1 MYARGVTG
9 VSACVCTR
17 GVITG
22 RGALYLKI
30 TAINTYFSR
39 ETHRNLIFIE
49 VLTDAGISGIGEAYS
64 VGPDDAVP
72 AVVKQFE
79 SWLSGK
85 DPRNIEECWQT
96 MYNFSR
102 FPNGL
107 IMMAALSGIDMALWD
122 IAGKAAGVPVWVLLG
137 GKCRNRI
144 RTNGS
149 VTGST
154 PEAAARSA
162 ADIVGKYGFNA
173 VKCFPLFAGRDI
185 PLWNRRM
192 RTAGEIMRA
201 VREAVGPDVDVA
213 VDTHA
218 SLAYPFEAIEFSDS
232 IAQYRPL
239 FIEEP
244 LRPENRDALAQVRRK
259 TKVPVATGEMLYSKW
274 EFRELLA
281 REAADIIQ
289 PDICIAGGITE
300 MKKIAAVA
308 ESFNVPVAPHN
319 PMGPI
324 ATAATVHVMA
334 TVANY
339 FITDYLPDD
348 TPERRDVVDE
358 PVPFHDGWLE
368 IPDRPGL
375 GIELRKEGL
384 KDPRKGGWT
393 RPIQYHPDGAPSYI

>member
-1 MYARGVTG
+1 M
-9 VSACVCTR
+9 
-17 GVITG
+17 
-22 RGALYLKI
+22 KI
-30 TAINTYFSR
+30 TSINTYFSR
-39 ETHRNLIFIE
+39 ETHRNLIFVE
-49 VLTDAGISGIGEAYS
+49 VLTDSGITGVGEAYS

-107 IMMAALSGIDMALWD
+107 VMMAALSGIDIALWD
-122 IAGKAAGVPVWVLLG
+122 IAGKAAGMPVWALLG

-149 VTGST
+149 VSGRT
-154 PEAAARSA
+154 PDEAARNAVE
-162 ADIVGKYGFNA
+162 IVKKYGFTS
-173 VKCFPLFAGRDI
+173 VKCFPLLVGRDL
-185 PLWNRRM
+185 PLWNRRV
-192 RTAGEIMRA
+192 RDGAEQMRA

-213 VDTHA
+213 ADAHA
-218 SLAYPFEAIEFSDS
+218 GLFNPFEAIEF
-232 IAQYRPL
+232 AQAVAPYRPL

-259 TKVPVATGEMLYSKW
+259 TIVPIATGEMLYSKW
-274 EFRELLA
+274 EFRELLE
-281 REAADIIQ
+281 RGGADIIQ
-289 PDICIAGGITE
+289 PDITIAGGITE

-324 ATAATVHVMA
+324 ATAATVHAMA
-334 TVANY
+334 GIANY
-339 FITDYLPDD
+339 FIVDYLPDD
-348 TPERRDVVDE
+348 TPERVDVVDA
-358 PVPFHDGWLE
+358 PVGFHDGWLE
-368 IPDRPGL
+368 IPDKPGL

-384 KDPRKGGWT
+384 KEPRKGGWS
-393 RPIQYHPDGAPSYI
+393 RPFQFHPDGGPSYI